1 MARVLLLYEASL
13 RREEKGTTLEMAD
26 STARDAPRSAGGCDP
41 ALLPAHAGRPRVL
54 VAEDDDDLRLLLCD
68 ELRREGLDVVGCA
81 SGREAIRQREWI
93 HAMGGDP
100 WSLDVVVTDLRL
112 GEIDGLALL
121 RHVAEAGV
129 DLPVVLISA
138 FACLRTRARAG
149 ALGAAAFLDKPVA
162 METLRR
168 LVHLLARERRRR
180 VVRGGGH
187 ASRPRPW
194 RLLDG

>member
-1 MARVLLLYEASL
+1 MALQMAHSMVRDPSWSAS
-13 RREEKGTTLEMAD
+13 GY
-26 STARDAPRSAGGCDP
+26 GP

-68 ELRREGLDVVGCA
+68 ELRLEGLDAVGCA
-81 SGREAIRQREWI
+81 SGREALRQHEWI
-93 HAMGGDP
+93 HAVAGDP

-121 RHVAEAGV
+121 RRVAEAGV

-138 FACLRTRARAG
+138 FADVKARVRAA

-162 METLRR
+162 METLRA
-168 LVHLLARERRRR
+168 LVHQLARERQRR
-180 VVRGGGH
+180 VRGNAH
-187 ASRPRPW
+187 ASRPRRW
-194 RLLDG
+194 RQLDG